1 MSTALSTTQ
10 HYPSPQQS
18 PDAPDWKQ
26 LLAERLEAHRAKSG
40 AQPPVSTPNF
50 RMPSSSSRAS
60 NIARAVASRYAE
72 QPTYSEIMAATL
84 AEHAA
89 QEAEAAEYAAVQ
101 ANRAYS
107 QQVHWEQEQEGDEHG
122 YATDTQP
129 ELPLSAQMADP
140 RQPEGDQEFQE
151 QYGASYP
158 TSGTAV
164 MPKFAERSQEMRLHQ
179 SPKVAEPSLEELL
192 ASSLVEPRAYLPS
205 KLIEFPRELVSA
217 NKARPRLPD
226 PPVPAIP
233 AEIVEQESSQLRI
246 FEVQPEAASQTDST
260 LQAEISSPAREMKP
274 EQPAQS
280 NAPAKPAAERALR
293 APVSR
298 MPMSGGSVGS
308 RSTIPASGLNTIS
321 AHSSEAD
328 VPGVRTYKGLEWAA
342 ISLDKE
348 PALYSRKR
356 FATES
361 DTAPSLIQPASI
373 DRRVMAFAV
382 DFAAVTGAFLGFLA
396 VFAAATPRLPS
407 GLTGIMLA
415 AVVYGALW
423 LLYQLMFFSL
433 SGATAGMLYARIA
446 LCTFNDQNPSRSALR
461 RRLAAWWLS
470 CLPLG
475 LGFFWSF
482 LDEDNLSWH
491 DRMTGMYQRTY

>member
-10 HYPSPQQS
+10 HYPTLQQS

-26 LLAERLEAHRAKSG
+26 LLAQRVEAHRAKSG

-50 RMPSSSSRAS
+50 RVPSSSSRAS
-60 NIARAVASRYAE
+60 SIARAVASRYAE

-107 QQVHWEQEQEGDEHG
+107 QQVHWEQEAGEEAA
-122 YATDTQP
+122 YATDPQP
-129 ELPLSAQMADP
+129 ELPLAAQLAESRGPEEHQGLLDP
-140 RQPEGDQEFQE
+140 
-151 QYGASYP
+151 YGTPYP
-158 TSGTAV
+158 ASGTAV
-164 MPKFAERSQEMRLHQ
+164 MPKFADRSQEMRLHQ
-179 SPKVAEPSLEELL
+179 PPKLAEPSLEELL
-192 ASSLVEPRAYLPS
+192 ASSVVEPPAYLPS

-217 NKARPRLPD
+217 HKARPRLPD

-233 AEIVEQESSQLRI
+233 AEIAEQESSQLRI
-246 FEVQPEAASQTDST
+246 FEVQPEATSQPEFVQQSGNSAA
-260 LQAEISSPAREMKP
+260 QEKKS
-274 EQPAQS
+274 EQPAPS
-280 NAPAKPAAERALR
+280 ITPAIPPAKQAAESPVRAT
-293 APVSR
+293 VSR
-298 MPMSGGSVGS
+298 MAALPNGSHGAIAPKASGSI
-308 RSTIPASGLNTIS
+308 STHSGEADIPA
-321 AHSSEAD
+321 
-328 VPGVRTYKGLEWAA
+328 VRTYKGLEWAA

-361 DTAPSLIQPASI
+361 DVAPSLIQPASI

-382 DFAAVTGAFLGFLA
+382 DFSAVTGAFLGFLA
-396 VFAAATPRLPS
+396 VFAAATPRIPS
-407 GLTGIMLA
+407 GLTGILLA
-415 AVVYGALW
+415 GVVYAALW

-433 SGATAGMLYARIA
+433 KGATAGMLYARIA